1 MAPVTYYAMGGG
13 LGHLVRARA
22 VLATLGLESDGHV
35 LSNSVHA
42 RDPRVLGPLTAHQPP
57 SECANHP
64 ESLAGWVERK
74 LHELDANTLFVDVFP
89 GGLLGELTR
98 PLWKRDTHL
107 CYVGRLLRWQAYRAR
122 LRAPLPRFDHAYLVE
137 SLHPD
142 HHAEVASACEQ
153 VEDLSLN
160 DPLSRPSQLLSL
172 PDNTW
177 VVLHSGPA
185 EEVAELVAY
194 GRDIQ
199 ASEGIEAEL
208 RVVGPTNTL
217 AADALPEFPAVG
229 YFQQAT
235 RVITACGFNVMRQS
249 VGAVAR
255 HHFMPFARPL
265 DDQFTRAARKR
276 SGEQRRPV
284 EGSTV
289 SPRAGGRQA

>member
-22 VLATLGLESDGHV
+22 VLATLGLETDCHV
-35 LSNSVHA
+35 LSNSVYA

-57 SECANHP
+57 NECARHP
-64 ESLAGWVERK
+64 ESLARWVERK
-74 LHELDANTLFVDVFP
+74 LHELETGTLFVDVFP

-98 PLWKRDTHL
+98 PLWKRDTRL
-107 CYVGRLLRWQAYRAR
+107 CYVGRLLRWQTYRAR
-122 LRAPLPRFDHAYLVE
+122 LRANLPRFDHAYLVE
-137 SLHPD
+137 PLHPD
-142 HHAEVASACEQ
+142 HHAEVASACGQ

-160 DPLSRPSQLLSL
+160 DPLSLPAPLPPL

-177 VVLHSGPA
+177 VVVHSGPL

-217 AADALPEFPAVG
+217 GADVLPEFPAAG
-229 YFQQAT
+229 YFQQAR

-249 VGAVAR
+249 VGAIAR

-265 DDQFTRAARKR
+265 DDQFTRAARR
-276 SGEQRRPV
+276 RIGEQQRPV
-284 EGSTV
+284 ESSPI
-289 SPRAGGRQA
+289 SPRASGW